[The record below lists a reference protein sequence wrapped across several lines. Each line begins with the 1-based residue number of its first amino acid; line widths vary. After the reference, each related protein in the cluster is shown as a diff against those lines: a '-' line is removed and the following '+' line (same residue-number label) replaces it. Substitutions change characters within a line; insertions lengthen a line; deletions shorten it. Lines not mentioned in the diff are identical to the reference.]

1 MGKVPPCRGAFLW
14 YDAGMEV
21 ARRLGVLI
29 LEWAS
34 LALGVYVAGHFGY
47 LTYKDVGTLAVVA
60 VVLGLFNSF
69 LRPFLLAV
77 FMIVSIPILILTLGL
92 GAYLVLFVTNGAIL
106 ALTDSLLKDLSVSSW
121 AMATL
126 TISITSWV
134 ISSSV
139 GIDQLKPLRR
149 ANEAK
154 ANAQKAKDDA
164 IDI

>member
-1 MGKVPPCRGAFLW
+1 
-14 YDAGMEV
+14 MEV
-21 ARRLGVLI
+21 ARRLGVLV
-29 LEWAS
+29 LEWAA
-34 LALGVYVAGHFGY
+34 LALGVFIAGQFGY

-92 GAYLVLFVTNGAIL
+92 GIYLVLFVTNGAIL
-106 ALTDSLLKDLSVSSW
+106 ALTDSLLKDFSVSTW

-126 TISITSWV
+126 TISITSWM
-134 ISSSV
+134 ISSAV

>member
-1 MGKVPPCRGAFLW
+1 MGVFLAK
-14 YDAGMEV
+14 Y
-21 ARRLGVLI
+21 
-29 LEWAS
+29 
-34 LALGVYVAGHFGY
+34 FGFLNY
-47 LTYKDVGTLAVVA
+47 GSTVTLAVVA

-77 FMIVSIPILILTLGL
+77 FMIVSIPVLILTLGL
-92 GAYLVLFVTNGAIL
+92 GVYLVLFLTNGAIL
-106 ALTDSLLKDLSVSSW
+106 ALTDSLIKDFMLNNW

-126 TISITSWV
+126 TISITSWM

-154 ANAQKAKDDA
+154 ANAKKSQADV
-164 IDI
+164 IDV

>member
-1 MGKVPPCRGAFLW
+1 
-14 YDAGMEV
+14 MEV
-21 ARRLGVLI
+21 ARRLGVLV

-34 LALGVYVAGHFGY
+34 LALGVFLASRFNY
-47 LTYKDVGTLAVVA
+47 LTYADSVTLAVVA

-69 LRPFLLAV
+69 LRPFLLAI
-77 FMIVSIPILILTLGL
+77 FMIVSIPLLILTLGL
-92 GAYLVLFVTNGAIL
+92 GAYLVLFLTNGAIL
-106 ALTDSLLKDLSVSSW
+106 YLTKELVKDLHLNNW

-126 TISITSWV
+126 TISITSWM
-134 ISSSV
+134 ISSAV

-164 IDI
+164 MDI

>member
-1 MGKVPPCRGAFLW
+1 
-14 YDAGMEV
+14 MEV

-34 LALGVYVAGHFGY
+34 LALGVFIANHFEF
-47 LTYKDVGTLAVVA
+47 LHYKDNTTLLVVA
-60 VVLGLFNSF
+60 MVLGLFNSF
-69 LRPFLLAV
+69 LRPLLLAI
-77 FMIVSIPILILTLGL
+77 FLIVSIPLLIITLGL
-92 GAYLVLFVTNGAIL
+92 GAYLVLFLTNGAIL
-106 ALTDSLLKDLSVSSW
+106 ALTDSLLRDLTVTQW

-134 ISSSV
+134 ISSAL

-149 ANEAK
+149 ANAAK
-154 ANAQKAKDDA
+154 AGGEKVKEDA

>member
-1 MGKVPPCRGAFLW
+1 
-14 YDAGMEV
+14 MEV
-21 ARRLGVLI
+21 ARRLGVLV
-29 LEWAS
+29 LEWTS

-47 LTYKDVGTLAVVA
+47 LTYKDVATLAVVA
-60 VVLGLFNSF
+60 IVLGLFNSF

-106 ALTDSLLKDLSVSSW
+106 ALTDTLLRDLSVNSW
-121 AMATL
+121 AKATL

-154 ANAQKAKDDA
+154 VNAQKAKDDA

>member
-1 MGKVPPCRGAFLW
+1 
-14 YDAGMEV
+14 MEV
-21 ARRLGVLI
+21 ARRLGVLV
-29 LEWAS
+29 LEWAA
-34 LALGVYVAGHFGY
+34 LALGVFIAGQFGY

-69 LRPFLLAV
+69 LRPCLLAV

-92 GAYLVLFVTNGAIL
+92 GMYLVLFVTNGAIL
-106 ALTDSLLKDLSVSSW
+106 ALTDSLLKDFSVNSW

-126 TISITSWV
+126 TISITSWM
-134 ISSSV
+134 ISSAV

>member
-1 MGKVPPCRGAFLW
+1 
-14 YDAGMEV
+14 MEV
-21 ARRLGVLI
+21 ARRLGVLV
-29 LEWAS
+29 LEWAAI
-34 LALGVYVAGHFGY
+34 ALGVFIAGQFGY
-47 LTYKDVGTLAVVA
+47 LTYKDIGTLAVVA

-69 LRPFLLAV
+69 LRPFLLAI

-92 GAYLVLFVTNGAIL
+92 GIYLVLFVTNGAIL
-106 ALTDSLLKDLSVSSW
+106 ALTDSLLKDFSVNSW

-126 TISITSWV
+126 TISV
-134 ISSSV
+134 ISWMISSAV

-154 ANAQKAKDDA
+154 ASAQKAKEDA

>member
-1 MGKVPPCRGAFLW
+1 
-14 YDAGMEV
+14 MEV
-21 ARRLGVLI
+21 ARRLGVLV
-29 LEWAS
+29 LEWTS

-47 LTYKDVGTLAVVA
+47 LTYKDFGTLAVVA

-77 FMIVSIPILILTLGL
+77 FMIVSIPILIITLGL

-106 ALTDSLLKDLSVSSW
+106 ALTDSLLKDLTVSSW

>member
-1 MGKVPPCRGAFLW
+1 
-14 YDAGMEV
+14 MEV

-29 LEWAS
+29 LEWGS
-34 LALGVYVAGHFGY
+34 LALGVFLAKYFGFLSY
-47 LTYKDVGTLAVVA
+47 GDPVTLAVVA

-106 ALTDSLLKDLSVSSW
+106 ALTDSLIKDFHLNNW

-126 TISITSWV
+126 TISITSWM
-134 ISSSV
+134 ISSSA

-154 ANAQKAKDDA
+154 ANAKKAKDDA

>member
-1 MGKVPPCRGAFLW
+1 
-14 YDAGMEV
+14 MEV
-21 ARRLGVLI
+21 VRRLGVLV
-29 LEWAS
+29 LEWGS
-34 LALGVYVAGHFGY
+34 LALGVFLAKYFGFLNY
-47 LTYKDVGTLAVVA
+47 GSPVTLAVVA

-92 GAYLVLFVTNGAIL
+92 GVYLVLFLTNGAIL
-106 ALTDSLLKDLSVSSW
+106 ALTDSLIKDLTLNNW

-126 TISITSWV
+126 TISITSWM

-154 ANAQKAKDDA
+154 ANAKKSQADV
-164 IDI
+164 IDV

>member
-1 MGKVPPCRGAFLW
+1 
-14 YDAGMEV
+14 MEV

-29 LEWAS
+29 LEWTS
-34 LALGVYVAGHFGY
+34 LALGVFLAKYFGFLHYVDPA
-47 LTYKDVGTLAVVA
+47 TLAAVA

-69 LRPFLLAV
+69 LRPFLLAI

-106 ALTDSLLKDLSVSSW
+106 ALTASLVNDLHLKNW

-126 TISITSWV
+126 TISITSWM
-134 ISSSV
+134 ISSAV

>member
-1 MGKVPPCRGAFLW
+1 
-14 YDAGMEV
+14 MEV
-21 ARRLGVLI
+21 ARRLGVLV

-34 LALGVYVAGHFGY
+34 LALGVFLAGQLGY

-60 VVLGLFNSF
+60 IVLGLFNSF
-69 LRPFLLAV
+69 LRPFLLAI
-77 FMIVSIPILILTLGL
+77 FMIVSIPILIITLGL

-106 ALTDSLLKDLSVSSW
+106 ALTDSLLKDLSVGSW

-154 ANAQKAKDDA
+154 ANAQKAKEDA
-164 IDI
+164 IDV

>member
-1 MGKVPPCRGAFLW
+1 MV
-14 YDAGMEV
+14 
-21 ARRLGVLI
+21 
-29 LEWAS
+29 LEWGS
-34 LALGVYVAGHFGY
+34 LALGVFLAKVFGFLNY
-47 LTYKDVGTLAVVA
+47 GDPMTLAVVA

-69 LRPFLLAV
+69 LRPFLLAI

-92 GAYLVLFVTNGAIL
+92 GAYLVLFLTNGAIL
-106 ALTDSLLKDLSVSSW
+106 ALTDSLIKDFHLLNW

-126 TISITSWV
+126 TISITSWM

-154 ANAQKAKDDA
+154 ANAQKAKEDA

>member
-1 MGKVPPCRGAFLW
+1 
-14 YDAGMEV
+14 MEV
-21 ARRLGVLI
+21 ARRLGVLV

-34 LALGVYVAGHFGY
+34 LALGVYVASQFGY
-47 LTYKDVGTLAVVA
+47 LTYKDLGTLAVVA
-60 VVLGLFNSF
+60 IVLGLFNSF
-69 LRPFLLAV
+69 LRPFLLAI

-106 ALTDSLLKDLSVSSW
+106 ALTDSLLRDLSVSSW

-154 ANAQKAKDDA
+154 ASAQKAKDDA

>member
-1 MGKVPPCRGAFLW
+1 
-14 YDAGMEV
+14 MEV
-21 ARRLGVLI
+21 ARRLGVLV
-29 LEWAS
+29 LEWAA
-34 LALGVYVAGHFGY
+34 LALGVFIAGQFGY
-47 LTYKDVGTLAVVA
+47 LTYKDIGTLAVVA

-92 GAYLVLFVTNGAIL
+92 GIYLVLFVTNGAIL
-106 ALTDSLLKDLSVSSW
+106 ALTDSLLKDFSVNSW

-126 TISITSWV
+126 TISITSWM
-134 ISSSV
+134 ISSAV

>member
-1 MGKVPPCRGAFLW
+1 
-14 YDAGMEV
+14 MEV

-34 LALGVYVAGHFGY
+34 LALGVYVAGQFGY

-154 ANAQKAKDDA
+154 ANAQKAKEDA

>member
-1 MGKVPPCRGAFLW
+1 MV
-14 YDAGMEV
+14 
-21 ARRLGVLI
+21 

-34 LALGVYVAGHFGY
+34 LALGVFIAGRFEFLH
-47 LTYKDVGTLAVVA
+47 YKDVNTLVVVA
-60 VVLGLFNSF
+60 MVLGMFNSF

-77 FMIVSIPILILTLGL
+77 LLIVSIPLLIITLGL
-92 GAYLVLFVTNGAIL
+92 GVYVVLFVANGAIL
-106 ALTDSLLKDLSVSSW
+106 ALTDSLMKDLTVDSW

-126 TISITSWV
+126 TISVTSWV

-154 ANAQKAKDDA
+154 VAARKGREDA
-164 IDI
+164 IDV

>member
-1 MGKVPPCRGAFLW
+1 
-14 YDAGMEV
+14 MEV
-21 ARRLGVLI
+21 ARRLGVLV
-29 LEWAS
+29 LEWAAI
-34 LALGVYVAGHFGY
+34 ALGVFIAGQFGY
-47 LTYKDVGTLAVVA
+47 LTYKDIGTLAVVA

-69 LRPFLLAV
+69 LRPFLLAI
-77 FMIVSIPILILTLGL
+77 FMIVSIPILIITLGL

-106 ALTDSLLKDLSVSSW
+106 ALTDSLLKDLTVSSW

-154 ANAQKAKDDA
+154 ANAQKAKEDA

>member
-1 MGKVPPCRGAFLW
+1 
-14 YDAGMEV
+14 MEV
-21 ARRLGVLI
+21 ARRLGVLV
-29 LEWAS
+29 LEWGS
-34 LALGVYVAGHFGY
+34 LALGVFLAKYFGFLHY
-47 LTYKDVGTLAVVA
+47 GDPVTLAVVA

-92 GAYLVLFVTNGAIL
+92 GAYLVLFLTNGAIL
-106 ALTDSLLKDLSVSSW
+106 ALTDSLIKDFDVRNW

-126 TISITSWV
+126 TISITSWM
-134 ISSSV
+134 ISSTV

-154 ANAQKAKDDA
+154 ANAQKAKDLSL
-164 IDI
+164 IHI

>member
-1 MGKVPPCRGAFLW
+1 
-14 YDAGMEV
+14 MEV
-21 ARRLGVLI
+21 VRRLGVLV

-34 LALGVYVAGHFGY
+34 LALGVFLAKYFGFLSY
-47 LTYKDVGTLAVVA
+47 GDPVTLAVVA

-106 ALTDSLLKDLSVSSW
+106 ALTDSLINPGFDVRNW

-154 ANAQKAKDDA
+154 ANAQKAKEDA

>member
-1 MGKVPPCRGAFLW
+1 
-14 YDAGMEV
+14 MEV
-21 ARRLGVLI
+21 VRRLGVLT

-34 LALGVYVAGHFGY
+34 LALGVFLAKYFGFLSY
-47 LTYKDVGTLAVVA
+47 GDPVTLAVVA

-106 ALTDSLLKDLSVSSW
+106 ALTDSLINPGFDVRNW

-154 ANAQKAKDDA
+154 ANAQKAKEDA

>member
-1 MGKVPPCRGAFLW
+1 
-14 YDAGMEV
+14 MEV
-21 ARRLGVLI
+21 ARRLGVLV
-29 LEWAS
+29 LEWAA
-34 LALGVYVAGHFGY
+34 LALGVFIAGQFGY

-92 GAYLVLFVTNGAIL
+92 GMYLVLFVTNGAIL
-106 ALTDSLLKDLSVSSW
+106 ALTDSLLKDFSVNSW

-126 TISITSWV
+126 TISITSWM
-134 ISSSV
+134 ISSAV

>member
-1 MGKVPPCRGAFLW
+1 
-14 YDAGMEV
+14 MEV
-21 ARRLGVLI
+21 ARRLGVLV

-34 LALGVYVAGHFGY
+34 LALGVYVASQFGY

-69 LRPFLLAV
+69 LRPFLLAI

-106 ALTDSLLKDLSVSSW
+106 ALTDSLLKDLAVSSW

>member
-1 MGKVPPCRGAFLW
+1 
-14 YDAGMEV
+14 MEV
-21 ARRLGVLI
+21 ARRLGVLV

-34 LALGVYVAGHFGY
+34 LALGVFLAKYFDF
-47 LTYKDVGTLAVVA
+47 LTYGDPLTLGVVA

-69 LRPFLLAV
+69 LRPFLLAI

-92 GAYLVLFVTNGAIL
+92 GAYLVLFLTNGAIL
-106 ALTDSLLKDLSVSSW
+106 ALTDSLIRDLQVKSW

-126 TISITSWV
+126 TISITSWM

-154 ANAQKAKDDA
+154 ASAQKAKDDA

>member
-1 MGKVPPCRGAFLW
+1 
-14 YDAGMEV
+14 MEV
-21 ARRLGVLI
+21 ARRLGVLV

-34 LALGVYVAGHFGY
+34 LALGVYVASHFGY

-60 VVLGLFNSF
+60 IVLGLFNSF

-106 ALTDSLLKDLSVSSW
+106 ALTDSLINPGFDVRNW

>member
-1 MGKVPPCRGAFLW
+1 
-14 YDAGMEV
+14 MEV
-21 ARRLGVLI
+21 ARRLGVLV

-34 LALGVYVAGHFGY
+34 LALGVYVAERFDY

-69 LRPFLLAV
+69 LRPFLLAI

>member
-1 MGKVPPCRGAFLW
+1 
-14 YDAGMEV
+14 MEV
-21 ARRLGVLI
+21 ARRLGVLV

-34 LALGVYVAGHFGY
+34 LALGVYVASQFGY

-60 VVLGLFNSF
+60 IVLGLFNSF
-69 LRPFLLAV
+69 LRPFLLAI

-106 ALTDSLLKDLSVSSW
+106 ALTDSLLRDLSVSSW

-154 ANAQKAKDDA
+154 ASAQKAKDDA

>member
-1 MGKVPPCRGAFLW
+1 
-14 YDAGMEV
+14 MEV
-21 ARRLGVLI
+21 VRRLGVLV
-29 LEWAS
+29 LEWGS
-34 LALGVYVAGHFGY
+34 LALGVFLAKYFGFLNY
-47 LTYKDVGTLAVVA
+47 GDPVTLAVVA

-92 GAYLVLFVTNGAIL
+92 GAYLVLFLTNGAIL
-106 ALTDSLLKDLSVSSW
+106 ALTDSLIKDLTLHNW
-121 AMATL
+121 AMSTL
-126 TISITSWV
+126 TISITSWM

-154 ANAQKAKDDA
+154 ANARKSQEDV
-164 IDI
+164 IDV

>member
-1 MGKVPPCRGAFLW
+1 
-14 YDAGMEV
+14 MEV
-21 ARRLGVLI
+21 ARRLGVLV

-34 LALGVYVAGHFGY
+34 LALGVYVASHFGY

-60 VVLGLFNSF
+60 IVLGLFNSF

-106 ALTDSLLKDLSVSSW
+106 ALTDSLINPGFDVRNW

-154 ANAQKAKDDA
+154 ANAQKAKEDA

>member
-1 MGKVPPCRGAFLW
+1 
-14 YDAGMEV
+14 MEV
-21 ARRLGVLI
+21 ARRLGVLV

-47 LTYKDVGTLAVVA
+47 LTYKDAGTLAVVA
-60 VVLGLFNSF
+60 IVLGLFNSF

-106 ALTDSLLKDLSVSSW
+106 ALTDSLLKDLSVGSW

-154 ANAQKAKDDA
+154 ASAQKAKDDA